1 MINLPATSISLLK
14 ICLEKHAP
22 NLLAIVNN
30 DTTIYSTKLYSQLR
44 EAVGDELT
52 SCGFNQN
59 WEPNEYGI
67 RLESLI
73 DEIGRL
79 FM

>member
-1 MINLPATSISLLK
+1 MINLSENSILLLI

-22 NLLAIVNN
+22 NLLTIVND
-30 DTTIYSTKLYSQLR
+30 DTTIYSTKIYNQLR

-52 SCGFNQN
+52 SCGFNHN

-73 DEIGRL
+73 EEIGRL
-79 FM
+79 VM